1 VQDES
6 TLGKEAG
13 SRAQQILAVL
23 PGEKYRQTYTGDTL
37 TYTVYT
43 KEALEADIAKG
54 VLTPE
59 QLIPLYCQATPVSG
73 PGSGQTA
80 AVAAL
85 ASKKA
90 PTAETSKP
98 KQPLTPI
105 NYAGTRGIVRT
116 EGLSPRA
123 AFTPREVRQR
133 GGTRRR
139 KPRNTKTK
147 KRAKI

>member
-37 TYTVYT
+37 TYTPYT
-43 KEALEADIAKG
+43 QASLEEDIAKG
-54 VLTPE
+54 VLAPE
-59 QLIPLYCQATPVSG
+59 ELIPLYCQATPVSE
-73 PGSGQTA
+73 STSA

-90 PTAETSKP
+90 ATAETPKP

-116 EGLSPRA
+116 EGLTPRA
-123 AFTPREVRQR
+123 EFTPREVRQR

-139 KPRNTKTK
+139 KSRNTKTK
-147 KRAKI
+147 KRAKF